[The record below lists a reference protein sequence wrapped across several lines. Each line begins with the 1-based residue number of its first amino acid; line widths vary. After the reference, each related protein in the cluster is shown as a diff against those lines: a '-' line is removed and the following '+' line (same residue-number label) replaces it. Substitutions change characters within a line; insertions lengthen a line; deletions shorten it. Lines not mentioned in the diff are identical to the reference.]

1 MAEGGGAERVL
12 RGVTMREPY
21 KMSNLDNFCYSL
33 EYESGVKEL
42 HVMNVSLTPE
52 LERWVQDRVAT
63 GRYGSASE
71 VVREALRLM
80 QDQAQSLP
88 QWLAE
93 TRAKLQVGVD
103 QLDRGEGLSGEAA
116 MVEVRRRIKE
126 NRERDRTR

>member
-1 MAEGGGAERVL
+1 
-12 RGVTMREPY
+12 
-21 KMSNLDNFCYSL
+21 MSKLDNLCYSP
-33 EYESGVKEL
+33 ETQGGVEEL
-42 HVMNVSLTPE
+42 PVMNVSLTPE

-80 QDQAQSLP
+80 QDQQDSRA

-103 QLDRGEGLSGEAA
+103 QLNRGEGLPGDAA
-116 MVEVRRRIKE
+116 MGEVRRRIKE
-126 NRERDRTR
+126 NRARDRKR